1 MALLLFAAVAL
12 AAARYGP
19 GLLRQTWTVARVF
32 WKTRSIPGPAAG
44 VLSLMGPMDQML
56 DRIRAAISRYG
67 SVVRVDAWPIVCV
80 FISEPEDL
88 EVDIAQQ
95 GLRVSGRIAQ

>member
-1 MALLLFAAVAL
+1 MALLLFAALAL

-19 GLLRQTWTVARVF
+19 GLVRQAWTAARVF
-32 WKTRSIPGPAAG
+32 WKTRSIPGPASG

-56 DRIRAAISRYG
+56 DRVRAAISRYG
-67 SVVRVDAWPIVCV
+67 SVVRVDAWPIVCI

-88 EVDIAQQ
+88 EVDIAQSVVQ
-95 GLRVSGRIAQ
+95 DSGRTTQ